1 MQSARKYTK
10 QRTNKQTNKLKK
22 NVKKKKKEVD
32 TKFKSVMGPGM
43 GLHVSVVFEH
53 GINLKLS

>member
-1 MQSARKYTK
+1 MLVSIQSS
-10 QRTNKQTNKLKK
+10 KQTNKNK
-22 NVKKKKKEVD
+22 NGKKEVD

-43 GLHVSVVFEH
+43 GLHVSVVFEN